1 MTEAVYPSFAD
12 WYRDG
17 PCAPFVQSTKSV
29 GGVLNLFGSMQPRS
43 EMQYPAM
50 PDLVVHQALTLGT
63 HLDCNIGGGRFKT
76 MMELGSCVIAAP
88 NYAIRS
94 TVLETH
100 EVRSF
105 AFPVAHWQG
114 ALDEASDG
122 RLSFDNLRVHHKAFA
137 TPAIRGK
144 LRRLWSL
151 CEDEGAPSRLLARA
165 AGFEILAE
173 LCQLGGTELA
183 APSGG
188 LAPWAERRCIE
199 MMHARLAEDISLDE
213 LAAEARLS
221 SFHFARMFK
230 QSVGVPP
237 RVYLTQLRM
246 EKACELL
253 EKTGLSVME
262 IALEVG
268 YSSSQVLARVFL
280 RHHKMTPSDYRRAVS
295 DPTRMNSP
303 GVFGDL

>member
-1 MTEAVYPSFAD
+1 MTEAAYPTFAD
-12 WYRDG
+12 WYREG

-50 PDLVVHQALTLGT
+50 PDLVIHQNMTVGT
-63 HLDCNIGGGRFKT
+63 RIDCSIGGGRFKT
-76 MMELGSCVIAAP
+76 AMERGSCVIAAP
-88 NYAIRS
+88 NFAVQS
-94 TVLETH
+94 TVPNIH

-105 AFPVAHWQG
+105 AFPLAHWQA

-122 RLSFDNLRVHHKAFA
+122 KLSFDKMRVYHKAFA
-137 TPAIRGK
+137 TPAIGAK
-144 LRRLWSL
+144 LRRLWTV

-173 LCQLGGTELA
+173 LCNLGGTELA
-183 APSGG
+183 VPSGG
-188 LAPWAERRCIE
+188 LAPWAVRRCIE
-199 MMHARLAEDISLDE
+199 MMHAQLAEDISLDD
-213 LAAEARLS
+213 LATEARLS

-246 EKACELL
+246 QKACELL
-253 EKTGLSVME
+253 ERTSLSIME

-280 RHHKMTPSDYRRAVS
+280 SHQKMTPSDYRRAIC
-295 DPTRMNSP
+295 DPTRGTWAS
-303 GVFGDL
+303 